1 MKPEEK
7 KKILKALTDTFMLGI
22 FYHIFPYGGVLYLL
36 WVIYREC
43 WEERGDKNGSA

>member
-7 KKILKALTDTFMLGI
+7 KKIFKVLADVSVLGI
-22 FYHIFPYGGVLYLL
+22 LYHIFPYGGVLYLL

-43 WEERGDKNGSA
+43 WEEGGGKNGSA